1 MTIFEMQASDRD
13 HIMLTDDLF
22 ATYMEYCHL
31 GPDQVAIHVRTTY
44 QFHVDTL
51 NLSTNNQNDQP
62 YDDSDGGGAQNQC
75 TNVVLEPV
83 ETIQP
88 PQDDRAARRVRRDAQ
103 REIATAGTRDG
114 NGGNNNS
121 GK

>member
-1 MTIFEMQASDRD
+1 MTIFDMQASDRD
-13 HIMLTDDLF
+13 KIKLTDDLF

-31 GPDQVAIHVRTTY
+31 GPDQVDIHVRITY

-51 NLSTNNQNDQP
+51 TQSMNNHNDQP
-62 YDDSDGGGAQNQC
+62 DEDRDGDRAQNQC

-88 PQDDRAARRVRRDAQ
+88 PQDD
-103 REIATAGTRDG
+103 
-114 NGGNNNS
+114 
-121 GK
+121 